1 MASLSDLAGPLE
13 GGAAELVAALFVRG
27 LDFWYWVSV
36 VLYARC
42 ALPDPAQK
50 EW

>member
-1 MASLSDLAGPLE
+1 MASLSDLAGPLV
-13 GGAAELVAALFVRG
+13 GAAELVETLFVRG

-36 VLYARC
+36 VLYVRC